1 MWLTQRVRRALL
13 KRRDELLAR
22 DVARAGGEAD
32 EWSVHALTALTE
44 RDLRELAGIIAGI
57 RRIDEGTYGR
67 CQRCAGR
74 IERARLAESPAA
86 SACRDCA
93 SATARR
99 PLQAVG

>member
-1 MWLTQRVRRALL
+1 MWRTQRVRRALL

-22 DVARAGGEAD
+22 DVARAGETD

-57 RRIDEGTYGR
+57 RRIDEGTYGK
-67 CQRCAGR
+67 CQHCDRH

-86 SACRDCA
+86 IACGGCA
-93 SATARR
+93 SAIARP
-99 PLQAVG
+99 PLRAVG